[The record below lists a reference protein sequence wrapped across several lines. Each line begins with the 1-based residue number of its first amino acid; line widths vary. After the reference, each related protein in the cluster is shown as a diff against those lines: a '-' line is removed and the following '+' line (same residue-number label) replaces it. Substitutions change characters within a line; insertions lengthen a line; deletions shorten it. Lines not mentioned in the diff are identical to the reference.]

1 MNVRGTISVKGLY
14 DYDTTLF
21 DGIKIPAALDA
32 ETLISEILC
41 ECAQLE
47 TLYPDWSFLHSAI
60 IRWSETRIH
69 AWERMYSAL
78 SEEYNP
84 LHNYDRHEDVEESSN
99 ISGNTINTVNGFN
112 DFAQH
117 DKADVAS
124 AGNSKRR
131 AHLYGNVGTTK
142 SQEMITDELNVRKTD
157 MYKIIVDEF
166 KTRFCILLY

>member
-14 DYDTTLF
+14 DYDPALF
-21 DGIKIPAALDA
+21 DGLRVPSALDVDA
-32 ETLISEILC
+32 LISEILC

-47 TLYPDWSFLHSAI
+47 TVYPNWSFLHNAI
-60 IRWSETRIH
+60 IRWSATRIR

-78 SEEYNP
+78 TEEYNP
-84 LHNYDRHEDVEESSN
+84 LHNYDRHEDVDENSAV
-99 ISGNTINTVNGFN
+99 SGNTINTVNGFN

-117 DKADVAS
+117 DKADVSS
-124 AGNSKRR
+124 AGNSTRK
-131 AHLYGNVGTTK
+131 AHLYGNIGVTK
-142 SQEMITDELNVRKTD
+142 SQEMIEDELNVRKND